1 MPREDTQFRSGS
13 EWNGNAAGRPKG
25 SKNKL
30 SEDFLQELY
39 VVFQESGGEAI
50 RRMCA
55 EHPSDFVRVLAGLVP
70 KELLLEVAQ
79 EEKTRFVISD
89 MPHQLTTQEWFEKHG
104 LLNPEPAM
112 LENKSPDQLA
122 TSSNRKLDD
131 KV

>member
-1 MPREDTQFRSGS
+1 MGNKTNQFQPGQSG
-13 EWNGNAAGRPKG
+13 NPTGRPKG

-70 KELLLEVAQ
+70 KELLLEVTQ
-79 EEKTRFVISD
+79 EEKTNWVINAQ
-89 MPHQLTTQEWFEKHG
+89 PRLAEKAWRLRHS
-104 LLNPEPAM
+104 LEIPAI
-112 LENKSPDQLA
+112 EVDQ
-122 TSSNRKLDD
+122 
-131 KV
+131 

>member
-13 EWNGNAAGRPKG
+13 EWNGNAAGRPVG

-30 SEDFLQELY
+30 SESFLRELTRS
-39 VVFQESGGEAI
+39 FEKHGKEAI
-50 RRMCA
+50 DRVCKDS
-55 EHPSDFVRVLAGLVP
+55 PSEYLRIIAGLMP
-70 KELLLEVAQ
+70 KEFLLELSQ

-89 MPHQLTTQEWFEKHG
+89 TPHQLTTQEWFEKHG

-131 KV
+131 KA

>member
-1 MPREDTQFRSGS
+1 MTKKPNQFQPGQSG
-13 EWNGNAAGRPKG
+13 NPAGRPKG

-70 KELLLEVAQ
+70 KELLLEVTTEQHNFVINAQ
-79 EEKTRFVISD
+79 PRLTEKTWR
-89 MPHQLTTQEWFEKHG
+89 LKH
-104 LLNPEPAM
+104 NMEIPAV
-112 LENKSPDQLA
+112 EVDQ
-122 TSSNRKLDD
+122 
-131 KV
+131 

>member
-1 MPREDTQFRSGS
+1 MGNKTNQFQPGQSG
-13 EWNGNAAGRPKG
+13 NPAGRPKG

-70 KELLLEVAQ
+70 KELLLEVTQ
-79 EEKTRFVISD
+79 EEKTNWVINAQ
-89 MPHQLTTQEWFEKHG
+89 PRLAEKAWRLRHS
-104 LLNPEPAM
+104 LEIPAI
-112 LENKSPDQLA
+112 EVDQ
-122 TSSNRKLDD
+122 
-131 KV
+131 

>member
-1 MPREDTQFRSGS
+1 MKKRSNQFQPGQSG
-13 EWNGNAAGRPKG
+13 NPAGRPKG

-70 KELLLEVAQ
+70 KELLLEVATEQ
-79 EEKTRFVISD
+79 HRYVINAKPRLTEKIWKLQ
-89 MPHQLTTQEWFEKHG
+89 HNLEI
-104 LLNPEPAM
+104 PAV
-112 LENKSPDQLA
+112 EVDQ
-122 TSSNRKLDD
+122 
-131 KV
+131 